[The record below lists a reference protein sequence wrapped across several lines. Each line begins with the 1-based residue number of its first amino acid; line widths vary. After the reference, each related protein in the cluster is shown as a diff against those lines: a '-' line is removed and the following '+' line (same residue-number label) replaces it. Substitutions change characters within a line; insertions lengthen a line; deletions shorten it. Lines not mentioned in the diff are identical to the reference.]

1 MKSPL
6 LQHVPL
12 PITSNLCPPPQSQ
25 AMPSTINTIIFQETL
40 QQLVWQRCHVA
51 QHCFWRC
58 QLQQLPGSSR
68 GDGGHCMVQVIV
80 DVISNVPGIIFWW
93 QNARQLDVGAK
104 CRTSFSSLNWSWQDN
119 LTICRAHLGRRLPKL
134 NWSRNT
140 SNSNSMQQ
148 PRTSAQKQRCQSS
161 QFNNS
166 RTTWISSCYP
176 LNHPISTSKPCPNQG
191 NKLQTY
197 PQTRLPGCH
206 INICRRLLMK
216 VLGAVWSWKMELDLQ
231 DWFFPHIQQ
240 L

>member
-1 MKSPL
+1 
-6 LQHVPL
+6 
-12 PITSNLCPPPQSQ
+12 
-25 AMPSTINTIIFQETL
+25 
-40 QQLVWQRCHVA
+40 
-51 QHCFWRC
+51 
-58 QLQQLPGSSR
+58 
-68 GDGGHCMVQVIV
+68 MVQVIV

-93 QNARQLDVGAK
+93 QNARQLEAGRCQMPHIIFITELVMMTGKLDDLSCTFRK
-104 CRTSFSSLNWSWQDN
+104 ETSKAQLKQ
-119 LTICRAHLGRRLPKL
+119 THVKQ
-134 NWSRNT
+134 
-140 SNSNSMQQ
+140 QQ

-231 DWFFPHIQQ
+231 DWCFPHIQQ

>member
-1 MKSPL
+1 MWHNIVSEGASCSNFRAAAEAMVATAWCKWL
-6 LQHVPL
+6 L
-12 PITSNLCPPPQSQ
+12 TSFPTSL
-25 AMPSTINTIIFQETL
+25 A
-40 QQLVWQRCHVA
+40 
-51 QHCFWRC
+51 
-58 QLQQLPGSSR
+58 SSFGGKMR
-68 GDGGHCMVQVIV
+68 GNWKQ
-80 DVISNVPGIIFWW
+80 
-93 QNARQLDVGAK
+93 VGAK
-104 CRTSFSSLNWSWQDN
+104 CRKSFSSLNWWWWQEN
-119 LTICRAHLGRRLPKL
+119 LTICRGAHLGRRLPKL

-140 SNSNSMQQ
+140 LNSNSMQQ

-166 RTTWISSCYP
+166 RTTWISSCYR

-206 INICRRLLMK
+206 INICRGLLMK

>member
-1 MKSPL
+1 
-6 LQHVPL
+6 
-12 PITSNLCPPPQSQ
+12 
-25 AMPSTINTIIFQETL
+25 
-40 QQLVWQRCHVA
+40 
-51 QHCFWRC
+51 
-58 QLQQLPGSSR
+58 
-68 GDGGHCMVQVIV
+68 MVQVIV

-93 QNARQLDVGAK
+93 QNARQLEAGSCQMPHIIFITEVVMMTGKLDDLSW
-104 CRTSFSSLNWSWQDN
+104 CTFRTE
-119 LTICRAHLGRRLPKL
+119 
-134 NWSRNT
+134 T
-140 SNSNSMQQ
+140 SKAQLK
-148 PRTSAQKQRCQSS
+148 QKQRCQSS

-166 RTTWISSCYP
+166 RTTKISSCYP